1 MRDGFKSS
9 IGYTGV
15 LIDSQ
20 RQQKVEARLKVLA
33 EKICYP
39 AWLPKMLA
47 EKLTTVLK
55 CVSQDKM
62 GGIREKGRVE
72 RSLAHSLENFNLTLN
87 QDSGIIYQRNQFL

>member
-20 RQQKVEARLKVLA
+20 RQQKFEARLKVLA

-39 AWLPKMLA
+39 AWLPKNA
-47 EKLTTVLK
+47 GRVTDHGAPV
-55 CVSQDKM
+55 CVSGQD
-62 GGIREKGRVE
+62 GGIRERGRVE
-72 RSLAHSLENFNLTLN
+72 RSLAHSSENFNLTPN
-87 QDSGIIYQRNQFL
+87 QDSGIIYQINQFL